1 MNHAEADADLDIV
14 KTAISFAESQ
24 EVVVMG
30 EDPDILILL
39 CYHASLTSRYIY
51 FTTEQKSNVRKHRL

>member
-1 MNHAEADADLDIV
+1 MNYAEADADLDIV

-30 EDPDILILL
+30 EDTDILILL
-39 CYHASLTSRYIY
+39 CHHASLTSR
-51 FTTEQKSNVRKHRL
+51 